1 MDIKYYLS
9 LKEFRE
15 QRPNLAI
22 MTDQQ
27 IQESINISIDL
38 LDSLCNGLI
47 SQVLEYMNDRET
59 KDPNHPHFRTDF
71 ELSQIKKA
79 FVFQTQ
85 YTLNLNNDF
94 TIGSGSFSSGGVN
107 GAFQRPSNYE
117 QIAPGVKEF
126 LAKARVFNIYLGGAN
141 VETYNPINS
150 NVGVVGGCSDIT
162 DKYLTRELAN
172 STFLEKYQPDAEQD
186 SILYIG
192 ENKHISFKSPR
203 DMEFKMYKAD
213 TIKDIDGVYKTIDKI
228 TNLAYFGENMYNTM
242 TRQEIYN
249 AVWNSQWW
257 RVDATYPQGMIIKKV
272 VTIDGEKYVRTYYSL
287 MDNNQ
292 GNNPETSTTW
302 WEPLNL
308 DVEAIEYDKVVD
320 LVFKDSRIKENIDI
334 SVAERTQELKADI
347 NDVKVE
353 LMDEIGK
360 TTEIINDV
368 ETRLTERDNELD
380 TKIDTKES
388 ELKIKIDGV
397 DTKLTTNINNLSNR
411 VTEARQDLTNFK
423 ANMGAWSTD
432 INGDTAFKFST
443 KKLYETTADDLK
455 DSTELVNK
463 KFLQAKMINDT
474 TPIVESINNVSETLE
489 KAFTINDK
497 TTINQTT
504 EYNTSTENNDLELV
518 NKKYLRENGASVDLT
533 PITSKLDNLEK
544 AFSISDKVT
553 TKLPM
558 EWNFLSTF
566 TNGLEVKNNS
576 GVYIYPMGSS
586 AQYFGWIDSGQN
598 GGIRF
603 QAKDKNDPSGFLNKI
618 EMGGDVMQFTSKT
631 NVYFWNNIDIIN
643 PNDKNRYYFDGLIR
657 MNAITQEPEDEDLVT
672 KSYVNTMIA
681 TKPTAKVLYIGRPT
695 TQATFQESL
704 NNRTG
709 AGTKTITYW
718 YCEIGK
724 DDPGWQINYN
734 NLIDNNNEILR
745 RLELRYQN
753 WTFATIQFKEVNAT
767 EIKFCIM
774 DWFEHA
780 FNGMNIEIWGTY

>member
-22 MTDQQ
+22 MTDEQ

-38 LDSLCNGLI
+38 LDSICNGLI

-141 VETYNPINS
+141 VETYNPINN

-272 VTIDGEKYVRTYYSL
+272 VDIDNKKYVRTYYSL

-308 DVEAIEYDKVVD
+308 DVESIDYDKVVD

-368 ETRLTERDNELD
+368 ETRLAERDNELD

-533 PITSKLDNLEK
+533 PITSKLDNLDK
-544 AFSISDKVT
+544 AFKIDSQIGV
-553 TKLPM
+553 KLPTEFNYDTYFPYKDVYVKNGRYLYFYTGGSSAEFYSYITAGVYGVGGFKIGVAQKDNSNNVGSIEIGHNGM
-558 EWNFLSTF
+558 VLSTF
-566 TNGLEVKNNS
+566 PGYNITFSTSGINDKINFNNLPNVFNAS
-576 GVYIYPMGSS
+576 GEITPTESTHLTTKKYVDNQIAGVNLFTYTWFPNVNI
-586 AQYFGWIDSGQN
+586 Q
-598 GGIRF
+598 
-603 QAKDKNDPSGFLNKI
+603 QAKDLGNGLLEIAVRYNDVNIHPDYVIGYRIKMLSMGIYNYANIIDARI
-618 EMGGDVMQFTSKT
+618 EGQTLYLYFVSKRWWGITNMAVVDV
-631 NVYFWNNIDIIN
+631 
-643 PNDKNRYYFDGLIR
+643 
-657 MNAITQEPEDEDLVT
+657 LV
-672 KSYVNTMIA
+672 
-681 TKPTAKVLYIGRPT
+681 
-695 TQATFQESL
+695 FH
-704 NNRTG
+704 
-709 AGTKTITYW
+709 
-718 YCEIGK
+718 
-724 DDPGWQINYN
+724 
-734 NLIDNNNEILR
+734 
-745 RLELRYQN
+745 
-753 WTFATIQFKEVNAT
+753 
-767 EIKFCIM
+767 IK
-774 DWFEHA
+774 
-780 FNGMNIEIWGTY
+780 